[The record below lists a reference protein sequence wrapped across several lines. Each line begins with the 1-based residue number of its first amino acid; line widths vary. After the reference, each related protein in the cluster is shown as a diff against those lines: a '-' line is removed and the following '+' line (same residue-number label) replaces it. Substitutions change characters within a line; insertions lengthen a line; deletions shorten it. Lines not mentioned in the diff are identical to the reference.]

1 MLKMEMEWNG
11 LTSMKMS
18 TKVEDIRL
26 ELRFVFEVSLS
37 IGLMLATGAPST

>member
-26 ELRFVFEVSLS
+26 ELRFVFEVS